1 MFAAAPDLLTQAL
14 LNLLKNAAEAG
25 ARHVRITI
33 RTIDDRLKIAI
44 ADDGAGVTAEVAQ
57 DMFLPFFTS
66 KPTGTGIGLSLARQV
81 AVSHGGAISAQAGMP
96 GGAIFLIDIP
106 Q

>member
-1 MFAAAPDLLTQAL
+1 LLQAL

-25 ARHVRITI
+25 AGQIILSIEATDEHA
-33 RTIDDRLKIAI
+33 AI
-44 ADDGAGVTAEVAQ
+44 SVADDGAGIAADARA

-81 AVSHGGAISAQAGMP
+81 AVAHGGSISAANRPGGGAILRLELRRDVPS
-96 GGAIFLIDIP
+96 
-106 Q
+106 